1 MEFNFTTLLI
11 LSFLMFSVAVLYSSV
26 GHGGASG
33 YLAVMALFSFAP
45 EMMKP
50 IALSLNI
57 LVTSI
62 ATIKYYRADQF
73 LWQLFWPFA
82 VTSVPFAFI
91 GGGLKLPGD
100 IYRDVVGFIL
110 LFTAYQLFKTSSWKE
125 PSDYSYR
132 GTSIL
137 LSLLIGAGIG
147 LLSGLTG
154 VGGGIFLSPLLVFL
168 KWAEFCRISGIVAAF
183 ILINSIS
190 GLLGHWTVVRTLPEP
205 TLFFALA
212 VVVGSIIGSEL
223 GSRRLT
229 SPFLK
234 RLLALVLIIAG
245 VKFIFS

>member
-1 MEFNFTTLLI
+1 MEFNFSTLLI

-57 LVTSI
+57 IVTSI
-62 ATIKYYRADQF
+62 ATIKYYRANQF
-73 LWQLFWPFA
+73 LWQLFWPLA
-82 VTSVPFAFI
+82 VASVPFAFI
-91 GGGLKLPGD
+91 GGMLKLPGD

-110 LFTAYQLFKTSSWKE
+110 LFAAYQLFKTSSWKE
-125 PSDYSYR
+125 PSDYRES
-132 GTSIL
+132 SIL

-147 LLSGLTG
+147 MLSGLTG
-154 VGGGIFLSPLLVFL
+154 VGGGIFLSPLLVFF
-168 KWAEFCRISGIVAAF
+168 KWAEFRRISGIVAPF

-212 VVVGSIIGSEL
+212 VGTGSIIGSEL
-223 GSRRLT
+223 GSRRLA

-234 RLLALVLIIAG
+234 KLLALVLIIGG
-245 VKFIFS
+245 VKFIFL

>member
-1 MEFNFTTLLI
+1 MEFNFSTLLI

-26 GHGGASG
+26 GYGGASG

-45 EMMKP
+45 ETMKP
-50 IALSLNI
+50 LALSLNI

-62 ATIKYYRADQF
+62 ATIKYYRANQF

-82 VTSVPFAFI
+82 VASVPFAFI
-91 GGGLKLPGD
+91 GGGLKLPED

-110 LFTAYQLFKTSSWKE
+110 LFAAYQLFKTSSRKE
-125 PSDYSYR
+125 PPEYR
-132 GTSIL
+132 KPSIL

-168 KWAEFCRISGIVAAF
+168 KWAEFRRISGIVAPF

-190 GLLGHWTVVRTLPEP
+190 GLLGYWTVVRTLPEP

-212 VVVGSIIGSEL
+212 VVAGSIFGSEL

-234 RLLALVLIIAG
+234 RLLALILIIAG
-245 VKFIFS
+245 VRFIFA